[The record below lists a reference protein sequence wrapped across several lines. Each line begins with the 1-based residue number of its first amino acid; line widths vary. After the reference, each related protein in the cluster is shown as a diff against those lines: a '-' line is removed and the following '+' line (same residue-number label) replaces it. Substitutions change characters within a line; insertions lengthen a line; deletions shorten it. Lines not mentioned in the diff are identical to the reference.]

1 MDPYRNGSI
10 NGTLDDYENQIQNK
24 LAAPMPWIGF
34 YIVAASFI
42 CSMAMGF
49 DLMVSLVSKRY
60 WFPCITCSLNATY
73 LTLLAVSSK
82 LAVDLSSSMLGVDDK
97 LAKVSSLVFMS
108 TAMCNSMPSLAS
120 MDRNEMFSNI
130 IALAILVVTIVVNVC
145 IYDAETSG
153 FVHGRVVLAEETV
166 ATVFML
172 LLLVILC
179 CSSVVVPTTK
189 KYIESKYREMNQTAQ
204 VEGNGIPKCRFTV
217 DELRLMIQRYRV
229 MAETGNPQFV
239 MARSVIS
246 ATSGLLCLLMV
257 FTLLE
262 AHLRLIFFNSRFGRI
277 RSDYGW
283 STPFILYTQSAGV
296 FLGSIAPLFRWFL
309 AAQFRISEMSLKSS
323 RGELKIERYWT
334 LRLVELRERPL
345 RLGFR
350 RFKIMRKLIYH
361 AKRLLFNICIGVQI
375 LVVLTSKLILF
386 MSSIGGNAIF
396 FCFRYINI
404 LQRPDP
410 QVMRLDL
417 SRYVLLLEGEA
428 ELPNKILTD
437 LCYWSDHQIKFGRRR
452 QSKTLAKLLN
462 MSENF
467 DGVMTFDNNKEVE
480 SLHSQEPPNCWS
492 WPVVTLA
499 SIAIALPNITRRKFS
514 ELLSAVSEGMYF
526 VNLIEIYL
534 DGRDGELDSIAKA
547 AHGVWERVELHHKW
561 QDKNIQETS
570 QNGQTYRHVLQ
581 ELSHI
586 SKNTVEDFK
595 TRIEDDVLMEN
606 PQNWPVKVVAA
617 NSMYRITQTI
627 LLVYKDDDQETDD
640 EEMFRR
646 LSVMISDIFAACL
659 TNLVHFIRLHCHSN
673 VIKERLER
681 VWFAAIVLGRS
692 EEILEILQQRELPD
706 FCLDPAKSANIEQWR
721 RALTELNNEN
731 PVSAAS
737 NNEMSVPQPN
747 GEYVSIDL
755 DG

>member
-10 NGTLDDYENQIQNK
+10 NGTLDDYENQIQKK

-42 CSMAMGF
+42 CSMAMGV

-108 TAMCNSMPSLAS
+108 TAMCNSMPSLAF
-120 MDRNEMFSNI
+120 MDNNELLSNLT
-130 IALAILVVTIVVNVC
+130 ALGILVFTIAVNVF

-153 FVHGRVVLAEETV
+153 FVDGRVVLAEETV

-172 LLLVILC
+172 LSFVILC
-179 CSSVVVPTTK
+179 CSSVVVPTAK
-189 KYIESKYREMNQTAQ
+189 KYTESKYREMNQTVQ
-204 VEGNGIPKCRFTV
+204 VEGNGIPKCRLTV
-217 DELRLMIQRYRV
+217 DELRLMIQQYWV

-246 ATSGLLCLLMV
+246 ATSGMLCLLMV

-262 AHLRLIFFNSRFGRI
+262 AHLRLIFFNSRFGRT
-277 RSDYGW
+277 RSDYGL
-283 STPFILYTQSAGV
+283 STRVILYIQSAGV
-296 FLGSIAPLFRWFL
+296 FLGRIAPLFRWYF
-309 AAQFRISEMSLKSS
+309 AAQFRISEMSLKSL

-334 LRLVELRERPL
+334 L
-345 RLGFR
+345 
-350 RFKIMRKLIYH
+350 
-361 AKRLLFNICIGVQI
+361 
-375 LVVLTSKLILF
+375 S
-386 MSSIGGNAIF
+386 GNAIF

-404 LQRPDP
+404 LKRPDP

-428 ELPNKILTD
+428 ELPNKILTHM
-437 LCYWSDHQIKFGRRR
+437 CYWDDNLIKFGRRH
-452 QSKTLAKLLN
+452 QSKNLAKLLH

-467 DGVMTFDNNKEVE
+467 DGVMKFDDNKEVG

-499 SIAIALPNITRRKFS
+499 SIAIALPNITRHKFN
-514 ELLSAVSEGMYF
+514 EFLRAVSEGMCF
-526 VNLIEIYL
+526 VNLIEESL
-534 DGRDGELDSIAKA
+534 DGRDGGLDSIAKA
-547 AHGVWERVELHHKW
+547 AHGVWERVLLHHKW
-561 QDKNIQETS
+561 LDKNIQETN
-570 QNGQTYRHVLQ
+570 QNGQTYKHVLQ

-586 SKNTVEDFK
+586 AKKTVEDFK
-595 TRIEDDVLMEN
+595 TRIEDDVLMRN
-606 PQNWPVKVVAA
+606 PQNWPVKVIAA
-617 NSMYRITQTI
+617 NSMYRITQTM
-627 LLVYKDDDQETDD
+627 LLAYKDEDQETDD
-640 EEMFRR
+640 EEIFRR

-659 TNLVHFIRLHCHSN
+659 TNLVHFIRLQCHSN
-673 VIKERLER
+673 VIKERMKR
-681 VWFAAIVLGRS
+681 VSFAAIVLGES
-692 EEILEILQQRELPD
+692 EEILEILQQRVLPD
-706 FCLDPAKSANIEQWR
+706 FCLDPAKAANIEEWR
-721 RALTELNNEN
+721 RALTELDNEL
-731 PVSAAS
+731 
-737 NNEMSVPQPN
+737 SVPQPN
-747 GEYVSIDL
+747 GEYVSIEL
-755 DG
+755 RG